1 MKLFFTILTLLL
13 ISFSGIKLSAQ
24 ISSRNYFGLEAGF
37 NYSVLNADSGFI
49 FPYSIPSQDFNSAL
63 GFNKLGGGYGFVG
76 GFTLDYAINKSFG
89 LIIKA
94 LYQRRSTSNT
104 EQFLTK
110 VEDFST
116 GTSDIATVENQYT
129 ASSDYINGDL
139 LLKISLSP
147 DAWYGYGGVNLAS
160 ILSNKFSGKST
171 IKSSV
176 SGTVQFKSPT
186 QGFLGTE
193 MIIPEQEALNFY
205 NNIHTSIK
213 LGVGNYISIGES
225 GTVITPEL
233 SVNVPITELLST
245 NSITILNKNLGLP
258 PANLTSAAFTVGIK
272 FPFGDNKNKPE
283 DKINNDPVGK
293 NSNGYSN
300 TNDNNNLKGNVKDA
314 KTGKP
319 IPSEMSI
326 VDLNTGEVIEN
337 SSTDQNGKYN
347 ANVTKKGKYSITA
360 TSNGYLF
367 NSSLFEVDDN
377 GKIIRKG
384 NGDILLMSAD
394 ERGKTTLLVFFD
406 TDKSTL
412 QRSSYPELNRA
423 AQFLKSNP
431 NLNIEIAG
439 HTDNKGS
446 MDYNKDL
453 SKRRAQTV
461 SNYLINKGVNASQLV
476 QTGYGFDYPVNTNE
490 TEEGRA
496 DNRRVEFVVKK

>member
-1 MKLFFTILTLLL
+1 
-13 ISFSGIKLSAQ
+13 
-24 ISSRNYFGLEAGF
+24 
-37 NYSVLNADSGFI
+37 
-49 FPYSIPSQDFNSAL
+49 
-63 GFNKLGGGYGFVG
+63 
-76 GFTLDYAINKSFG
+76 
-89 LIIKA
+89 
-94 LYQRRSTSNT
+94 
-104 EQFLTK
+104 
-110 VEDFST
+110 
-116 GTSDIATVENQYT
+116 
-129 ASSDYINGDL
+129 
-139 LLKISLSP
+139 
-147 DAWYGYGGVNLAS
+147 
-160 ILSNKFSGKST
+160 
-171 IKSSV
+171 
-176 SGTVQFKSPT
+176 
-186 QGFLGTE
+186 

-300 TNDNNNLKGNVKDA
+300 TNDNSNLKGNVKDA

-406 TDKSTL
+406 
-412 QRSSYPELNRA
+412 
-423 AQFLKSNP
+423 
-431 NLNIEIAG
+431 
-439 HTDNKGS
+439 
-446 MDYNKDL
+446 
-453 SKRRAQTV
+453 
-461 SNYLINKGVNASQLV
+461 
-476 QTGYGFDYPVNTNE
+476 
-490 TEEGRA
+490 
-496 DNRRVEFVVKK
+496 